1 MKTSKYIFCIM
12 ALSLLMGGCQ
22 KNPLDDVEDGGWNK
36 EKRIIGLTFK
46 DQAGNATI
54 NINADDSSKGT
65 VGVTIVNPDFSKYLV
80 IKKMEVS
87 YQSKASVNAG
97 DSIKFDPISHSATIS
112 VLSASGETREYTVT
126 VTPLVEDLIGTWSIN
141 ELDIFGGTGP
151 YYGGAGFV
159 NLSGDPSWWDATTGV
174 AAELDNTL
182 EFTFEGV
189 TDSGQTYGTCVNN
202 PGPDGKYA
210 NFVWTGDI
218 PKGNTLVDVNYNYQK
233 IPQGTSTWTRDYS
246 AGTITFTKDKESAV
260 ASFVNSGQI
269 TYWGKTLNV
278 TDNALKFSGLKAAG
292 GWGPI
297 YTAYDQIVYAP
308 WDYYIQI
315 KKK

>member
-1 MKTSKYIFCIM
+1 M

-22 KNPLDDVEDGGWNK
+22 KNPLEDVENGGWNK

-46 DQAGNATI
+46 DQAGDAI
-54 NINADDSSKGT
+54 ISINADDSSKGT
-65 VGVTIVNPDFSKYLV
+65 IGVTIVNPDFSKYIV

-87 YQSKASVNAG
+87 YQSKASVNVG

-112 VLSASGETREYTVT
+112 ILSASGETREYTVI
-126 VTPLVEDLIGTWSIN
+126 VTPLVENLIGTWSIH

-151 YYGGAGFV
+151 YYGGSDFV
-159 NLSGDPSWWDATTGV
+159 NLSSDPNWWDPTTGV

-189 TDSGQTYGTCVNN
+189 TESGQTYGTCINN

-210 NFVWTGDI
+210 DFVWKGGLPTG
-218 PKGNTLVDVNYNYQK
+218 KTLADVNYNYQK

-246 AGTITFTKDKESAV
+246 SGTITFTKDNVSTV
-260 ASFVNSGQI
+260 ASFVNSGQL
-269 TYWGKTLNV
+269 TYWGKTLNIA
-278 TDNALKFSGLKAAG
+278 DKALKFSNLKATD
-292 GWGPI
+292 GWDII
-297 YTAYDQIVYAP
+297 YTAYDKIVYKP